1 MIVQRLTFRA
11 KSGQRAAAAELARAE
26 RERVGGTHRIYLSY
40 LGRYDTIA
48 MDFDFEDLA
57 EMEAFWSEW
66 FDTPESAAFL
76 KEWNGL
82 LEADRTNEIWT
93 LIE

>member
-57 EMEAFWSEW
+57 EMESFWSEW
-66 FDTPESAAFL
+66 FATPEAAAFL